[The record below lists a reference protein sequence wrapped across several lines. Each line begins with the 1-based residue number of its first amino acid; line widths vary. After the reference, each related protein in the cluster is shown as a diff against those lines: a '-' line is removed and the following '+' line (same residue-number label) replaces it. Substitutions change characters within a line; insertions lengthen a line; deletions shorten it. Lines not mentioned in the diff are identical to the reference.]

1 MIREMEKGI
10 GLVFR
15 KFIFKDWIKELQP
28 LRQYVQNMMI
38 GIQNIY
44 QTVVM

>member
-10 GLVFR
+10 GVMFR
-15 KFIFKDWIKELQP
+15 KLYSRIGEKELQP

-38 GIQNIY
+38 VIKDIY
-44 QTVVM
+44 QTVIM